1 MEECL
6 NSVDVFTKFKT
17 KFSISE
23 RDNENAYL
31 GNEMLKFRTVTDEV
45 EQIWFII
52 QVEFIE

>member
-17 KFSISE
+17 KFPISE
-23 RDNENAYL
+23 RDSENVYL
-31 GNEMLKFRTVTDEV
+31 GNEMLKFRTVTDKV
-45 EQIWFII
+45 EQICFII